1 MKTKKVWDLYATD
14 VKYFILTKVKDEAVA
29 DDLLQETFI
38 KVHTKLE
45 TLKDIDKL
53 KAWVFS
59 IARYSVMD
67 YFRSNS
73 LSYAIT
79 EDTVADEEANPEH
92 TREDCLHGIIKALP
106 KKYRKPLVLFDIQGL
121 KQAEISEQLQLPLST
136 VKSQIQRARKL
147 IAQGFVDCCDF
158 KINDHGY
165 LVGELQER
173 EDCKVCH

>member
-1 MKTKKVWDLYATD
+1 MKTKNVWDLYAVD
-14 VKYFILTKVKDEAVA
+14 VKHFILTKVKDETVT

-38 KVHTKLE
+38 KVHTKLG
-45 TLKDIDKL
+45 TLKDEDKI

-59 IARYSVMD
+59 IARHTVMD
-67 YFRSNS
+67 YFRSKN
-73 LSYAIT
+73 LNDVIA
-79 EDTVADEEANPEH
+79 EDLIGFEDVNPEH
-92 TREDCLHGIIKALP
+92 TKEDCLRGIIKGLP
-106 KKYRKPLVLFDIQGL
+106 KKYRNPLILSDIQGL
-121 KQAEISEQLQLPLST
+121 KQAQISERLQLPLPT

-165 LVGELQER
+165 LVGEVQER

>member
-14 VKYFILTKVKDEAVA
+14 VKYFILTKVKDETVA

-38 KVHTKLE
+38 KVHTKLD
-45 TLKDIDKL
+45 TLKDISKL

-59 IARYSVMD
+59 IARYTVMD

-73 LSYAIT
+73 LSYAIA
-79 EDTVADEEANPEH
+79 EDTVADEDTNPEH
-92 TREDCLHGIIKALP
+92 TREDCLQGIIKALP
-106 KKYRKPLVLFDIQGL
+106 KKYRKPLILFDIQGL
-121 KQAEISEQLQLPLST
+121 KQVQISEELQLPLPT

-165 LVGELQER
+165 LVGEVQER
-173 EDCKVCH
+173 GDCKVCH